1 MRGCKLNARQFWNI
15 RWINNGT
22 QDCLYD
28 VSVVLDESTIF
39 VAIYHRFFPRFF
51 LLSLPDVEFSFF
63 LFFFFLFRKRRSI
76 DAIRAIDRD
85 FIRNYSRKSTVR
97 LKFRRQTVHQR
108 NTVRLCICFGIQRGC
123 KRTTLF
129 LFLIPTNGKYFSE
142 KHSS

>member
-28 VSVVLDESTIF
+28 VSVMLDETSIF
-39 VAIYHRFFPRFF
+39 VAIYRRFFPRFF
-51 LLSLPDVEFSFF
+51 VPFLSNVEFSFF
-63 LFFFFLFRKRRSI
+63 FVFFFFGNRRGI

-85 FIRNYSRKSTVR
+85 FIRNYPRKSTVR
-97 LKFRRQTVHQR
+97 LKFRRQTVRQR
-108 NTVRLCICFGIQRGC
+108 NTFRLCICFATQRGC

-129 LFLIPTNGKYFSE
+129 FFFTQTNGKYFSE
-142 KHSS
+142 KHSL